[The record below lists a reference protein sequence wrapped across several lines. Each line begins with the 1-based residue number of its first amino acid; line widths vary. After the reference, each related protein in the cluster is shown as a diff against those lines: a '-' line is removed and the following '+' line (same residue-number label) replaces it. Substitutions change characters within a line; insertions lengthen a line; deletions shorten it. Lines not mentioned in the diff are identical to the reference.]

1 MAAVPTTAAQMDA
14 TIAVLIFRLLQENVK
29 HRTPAYFLLC
39 AAVLLAGAPPAFAQ
53 DLAGR
58 RVRVVVPFTPG
69 GSMDNLAR
77 VVASGLEKDAGAVVI
92 VENKPGA
99 GGNIAAAYVA
109 RNSGAPFTNL
119 LVTSINHYVN
129 PAMMRDPGYDAYK
142 DFTPVAY
149 LSSMPYVMVV
159 PDASPFSSVGDL
171 VKQAKAK
178 PGALS
183 WGFGGNGTLG
193 HFLGLALE
201 DAAGFKGNPISYRG
215 GGDLMAALAGKHVDS
230 VIMTVQSAA
239 PLVKQGRLKALAV
252 TGEQRNNVLPMVPTF
267 GEEVPGY
274 PPLAGYAF
282 LLASSATPEPLLVQ
296 VHAALNRIVKSEA
309 FQQRLV
315 GDGATTQIFA
325 TLGEAKKWFEA
336 DGPRWEAA
344 TRKSGIKVE

>member
-1 MAAVPTTAAQMDA
+1 V
-14 TIAVLIFRLLQENVK
+14 E
-29 HRTPAYFLLC
+29 HRTPAFFLLC
-39 AAVLLAGAPPAFAQ
+39 AAVLLAGVPPALAQ

-58 RVRVVVPFTPG
+58 RLRVVVPFTPG

-77 VVASGLEKDAGAVVI
+77 VVASGLEKDAGATVI

-119 LVTSINHYVN
+119 LVTSINHFVN
-129 PAMMRDPGYDAYK
+129 PAMMRDPGYDAYR

-159 PDASPFSSVGDL
+159 PDASPFSSVGD
-171 VKQAKAK
+171 VIRQAKAQ
-178 PGALS
+178 PGTVS

-215 GGDLMAALAGKHVDS
+215 GGDLMAALAGKHVDT

-239 PLVKQGRLKALAV
+239 PLAKQGRLKALAV
-252 TGEQRNNVLPMVPTF
+252 TGNERNKVLPGVPTF
-267 GEEVPGY
+267 VEQVAGY
-274 PPLAGYAF
+274 PSLAGYAF
-282 LLASSATPEPLLVQ
+282 LLASSATPEPLLEQ
-296 VHAALNRIVKSEA
+296 VHATLNRVVKSDA

-315 GDGATTQIFA
+315 GDGATTQVFP
-325 TLGEAKKWFEA
+325 TLAEAKRWFAA
-336 DGPRWEAA
+336 DGPRWEAL
-344 TRKSGIKVE
+344 TRKSGIKIE